1 MRQII
6 GIRMKRVLW
15 TVMFFGMA
23 VLAFGAEKATV
34 AVHVERPG
42 TLAELV
48 GDRGENL
55 DSLVVSGNINADDM
69 AAMVSL
75 SSAEQ
80 RYALDLSG
88 CHIEGDVIP
97 NHAFENGMV
106 RSIIFPEGLTAL
118 GNSALT
124 FCMVERVHLPSTL
137 HTIGMYAFDG
147 AQALEEINIPEGV
160 EEIPDQCFNMCYSLE
175 RLELPQSLARL
186 GSGCLFHTHIKEL
199 RLPENVKYI
208 GENAFDMACDLRR
221 VYCCNPVPPETEG
234 RLCNTNVSFTVYVPV
249 GSGEAYRQ
257 HPEWGKY
264 KVEELPGLSGVESV
278 MPDACRAAVVVS
290 EGEIVITGASEA
302 ALPYVVYNDK
312 GMEVGKGRV
321 CGQKRVKGLAPGV
334 YVVKVAEASHKVH
347 L

>member
-6 GIRMKRVLW
+6 GIRMKRMLW
-15 TVMFFGMA
+15 AVMYLGMA
-23 VLAFGAEKATV
+23 VVAFGAEKATV
-34 AVHVERPG
+34 VVHVEKPG

-69 AAMVSL
+69 AVMVSL

-80 RYALDLSG
+80 RYALDLAD
-88 CHIEGDVIP
+88 CRIEGDMIP
-97 NHAFENGMV
+97 NRAFENGMV

-137 HTIGMYAFDG
+137 RTIGMYAFDG

-160 EEIPDQCFNMCYSLE
+160 EVIPVQCFSMCYSLE
-175 RLELPQSLARL
+175 KLELPQSLERL
-186 GSGCLFHTHIKEL
+186 ESGCLFHTHIKEL

-208 GENAFDMACDLRR
+208 GENAFDLACELRR
-221 VYCCNPVPPETEG
+221 VYCCNPVPPETGG
-234 RLCNTNVSFTVYVPV
+234 RLRNPNVSFTLYVPV

-264 KVEELPGLSGVESV
+264 EVEELPGLSGAESV

-290 EGEIVITGASEA
+290 EGEIVITGASEDA
-302 ALPYVVYNDK
+302 VPYAVYNDM
-312 GMEVGKGRV
+312 GMAVCKGRV
-321 CGQKRVKGLAPGV
+321 SGRERIKGLAPGV
-334 YVVKVAEASHKVH
+334 YVVKVAEASHKVR